1 MPVHGTTLKLL
12 YNRPNDK
19 GKATDIQDED
29 LVYLQRGDGSDRDK
43 AIKGSDL
50 KISNGKVLAD
60 SEDTVPKTLY
70 GKLLDSPTIS
80 FQKTTQGSAPD
91 NRYVTAGVKDSSID
105 TQHIKNS
112 AVESAKIKDGAVTT
126 QKIPDGNVTTP
137 KLANNSVTGEKFDS
151 SVIDQQYTAVQVM
164 TTDIVDQ
171 QTAACDVKVHTFSGV
186 GTGGFVDVLIYV
198 NNVSEY
204 MTDVKF
210 EIRKT
215 GSSTV
220 DSEFSIGTPASNKEY
235 SRRMVVKNSASTAA
249 NYELHLTCKANFS
262 PGGVPIS
269 GFQAF
274 DADIRGIS
282 LA

>member
-1 MPVHGTTLKLL
+1 MPVHGTTLNSL
-12 YNRPNDK
+12 YNRPNDN
-19 GKATDIQDED
+19 GKATDIQQND
-29 LVYLQRGDGSDRDK
+29 LFYMQRGDGSDRDK
-43 AIKGSDL
+43 AIKGKD
-50 KISNGKVLAD
+50 VLL
-60 SEDTVPKTLY
+60 SSSL
-70 GKLLDSPTIS
+70 
-80 FQKTTQGSAPD
+80 
-91 NRYVTAGVKDSSID
+91 VTATTGDD
-105 TQHIKNS
+105 TPGHLINKLYNSDTIAFDDVNVSGQKKVTAEIKTNS
-112 AVESAKIKDGAVTT
+112 VESTHLKDDCCTT
-126 QKIPDGNVTTP
+126 NKIPDGNVTTP

-151 SVIDQQYTAVQVM
+151 SVIDQQYTAVNVM

-171 QTAACDVKVHTFSGV
+171 NTAACDVKVHTFSGV
-186 GTGGFVDVLIYV
+186 GTGGFVDVLLYV

-215 GSSTV
+215 GSATV

-262 PGGVPIS
+262 PGGVPVS

>member
-80 FQKTTQGSAPD
+80 FQKTTQGSAPG
-91 NRYVTAGVKDSSID
+91 NRYVTAGVKDGSID

-126 QKIPDGNVTTP
+126 PKIPDGNVTTQ

-151 SVIDQQYTAVQVM
+151 SVIDKQYTAVGVM

-186 GTGGFVDVLIYV
+186 GTGGFVDVLLYV

-235 SRRMVVKNSASTAA
+235 SRRMVFKNSASNAA

-274 DADIRGIS
+274 GVVIRGIS

>member
-1 MPVHGTTLKLL
+1 
-12 YNRPNDK
+12 
-19 GKATDIQDED
+19 
-29 LVYLQRGDGSDRDK
+29 
-43 AIKGSDL
+43 
-50 KISNGKVLAD
+50 
-60 SEDTVPKTLY
+60 
-70 GKLLDSPTIS
+70 
-80 FQKTTQGSAPD
+80 
-91 NRYVTAGVKDSSID
+91 
-105 TQHIKNS
+105 
-112 AVESAKIKDGAVTT
+112 
-126 QKIPDGNVTTP
+126 
-137 KLANNSVTGEKFDS
+137 
-151 SVIDQQYTAVQVM
+151 M

-186 GTGGFVDVLIYV
+186 GSGGFVDVLLYV

-235 SRRMVVKNSASTAA
+235 SRRMVVKNSASNAA